1 MKKSFKKLGFVSLAA
16 SSVLLGS
23 MNATDLETYAALQ
36 KPSHVFGN
44 YAKKDSG
51 ETHHT
56 TTSTLA
62 PKDSNPSTPQQEQQ
76 QAKSTATSD
85 SQEAKTLE
93 TTANTDQTTAT
104 TDKAYTT
111 STDSSVK
118 SVAENVESDN
128 TTVQGDEKTLEKA
141 VDQVQADATSKDFN
155 ETTFTTDQKAEQAAE
170 QNLQKA
176 ENKLKTDEGALDSA
190 LQQQQAKSTA
200 TSDSQEAKTLETT
213 ANTDQT
219 TATTD
224 KAYTTSTDSSVKS
237 VAENVES
244 DNTTVQGDEKTLEK
258 AVDQVQ
264 ADATSKD
271 FNETTFTT
279 DQKAEQAAEQNLQKA
294 ENKLKTDEGALDSA
308 LQQQQAKN
316 TLIKDTATVK
326 GFNSVSVSA
335 MDTTLSGVKTMYQ
348 QTETIS
354 TLLSGNSGLGSVI
367 SNAQGLS
374 SAFSALESAQNT
386 LKGYLDSSSATIG
399 QLTNGSNAVVG
410 ALDQAIAQVDTA
422 LADLAANVADTPKTQ
437 AATLVTADNSTTN
450 STTTDAIN
458 FLSALKNNLTA
469 QKDAFMNVHKN
480 IQTAVAQ
487 AQATYKPSVMN
498 TNNYGQMYGVDAMA
512 GYKWFFGK
520 TKRFGFRTYG
530 YYSYNHANL
539 SFVGSQLGIMEGASQ
554 VNNFTYGVGFDALYN
569 FYESKE
575 GYNTAGLFMG
585 FGLGGD
591 SFIVQGES
599 YLKSQMNICN
609 NTAGCSASMNTSYFQ
624 MPVEFGF
631 RSNFSKH
638 SGIEVGFKLPLFTN
652 QFYKERSV
660 DESVDVFYKR
670 NFSIYFNYMINF

>member
-1 MKKSFKKLGFVSLAA
+1 MKKSFKKLGFFSLAA

-44 YAKKDSG
+44 YAETKKD
-51 ETHHT
+51 
-56 TTSTLA
+56 
-62 PKDSNPSTPQQEQQ
+62 KDSKDTNSDKDKGNSGGTLTQQDQAQTTASSGTPTPSTPPTKKDDTSGSGDKDQHT
-76 QAKSTATSD
+76 ASTPTPSTPPTK
-85 SQEAKTLE
+85 EEPKY
-93 TTANTDQTTAT
+93 TASNTP
-104 TDKAYTT
+104 
-111 STDSSVK
+111 SS
-118 SVAENVESDN
+118 SGSGVESQLVKDT
-128 TTVQGDEKTLEKA
+128 TTV
-141 VDQVQADATSKDFN
+141 N
-155 ETTFTTDQKAEQAAE
+155 
-170 QNLQKA
+170 NLK
-176 ENKLKTDEGALDSA
+176 
-190 LQQQQAKSTA
+190 
-200 TSDSQEAKTLETT
+200 
-213 ANTDQT
+213 
-219 TATTD
+219 
-224 KAYTTSTDSSVKS
+224 
-237 VAENVES
+237 
-244 DNTTVQGDEKTLEK
+244 
-258 AVDQVQ
+258 
-264 ADATSKD
+264 
-271 FNETTFTT
+271 
-279 DQKAEQAAEQNLQKA
+279 
-294 ENKLKTDEGALDSA
+294 
-308 LQQQQAKN
+308 
-316 TLIKDTATVK
+316 
-326 GFNSVSVSA
+326 SVSVSG
-335 MDTTLSGVKTMYQ
+335 MNTTLSGVESMSQ
-348 QTETIS
+348 QSATIG
-354 TLLSGNSGLGSVI
+354 TLLNSSADLSSVI
-367 SNAQGLS
+367 PNAQGIS

-410 ALDQAIAQVDTA
+410 ALDKAINQVDTA
-422 LADLAANVADTPKTQ
+422 LADLNATEKTQ
-437 AATLVTADNSTTN
+437 AVTLATTGN

-458 FLSALKNNLTA
+458 FLNALKTNLTA

-487 AQATYKPSVMN
+487 TQATYTPSVIN

-575 GYNTAGLFMG
+575 GYNTAGLFLG

-599 YLKSQMNICN
+599 YLKSQMHICN

-652 QFYKERSV
+652 QFYKERGV
-660 DESVDVFYKR
+660 DGSVDVFYKR

>member
-1 MKKSFKKLGFVSLAA
+1 MKKSFKKLGFFSLTA

-44 YAKKDSG
+44 YAEKEKEKEKDSKKDDTSG
-51 ETHHT
+51 SGSDKDQHT
-56 TTSTLA
+56 ASSGTPT
-62 PKDSNPSTPQQEQQ
+62 PSTPPTKEES
-76 QAKSTATSD
+76 KHTASGTPSPSASGVA
-85 SQEAKTLE
+85 SQL
-93 TTANTDQTTAT
+93 
-104 TDKAYTT
+104 
-111 STDSSVK
+111 VK
-118 SVAENVESDN
+118 DT
-128 TTVQGDEKTLEKA
+128 TTV
-141 VDQVQADATSKDFN
+141 N
-155 ETTFTTDQKAEQAAE
+155 
-170 QNLQKA
+170 NLK
-176 ENKLKTDEGALDSA
+176 
-190 LQQQQAKSTA
+190 
-200 TSDSQEAKTLETT
+200 
-213 ANTDQT
+213 
-219 TATTD
+219 
-224 KAYTTSTDSSVKS
+224 
-237 VAENVES
+237 
-244 DNTTVQGDEKTLEK
+244 
-258 AVDQVQ
+258 
-264 ADATSKD
+264 
-271 FNETTFTT
+271 
-279 DQKAEQAAEQNLQKA
+279 
-294 ENKLKTDEGALDSA
+294 
-308 LQQQQAKN
+308 
-316 TLIKDTATVK
+316 
-326 GFNSVSVSA
+326 SVSVSG
-335 MDTTLSGVKTMYQ
+335 MNTTLSGVETMSQ
-348 QTETIS
+348 QSATIG
-354 TLLSGNSGLGSVI
+354 TLLNSSADLSSVI
-367 SNAQGLS
+367 PNAQGIS

-410 ALDQAIAQVDTA
+410 ALDKAINQVDMA
-422 LADLAANVADTPKTQ
+422 LADLNATEKTQ
-437 AATLVTADNSTTN
+437 AVTLAATGNST
-450 STTTDAIN
+450 TTTDAIN
-458 FLSALKNNLTA
+458 FLNALKTNLTA

-487 AQATYKPSVMN
+487 AQATYTPSVIN

-575 GYNTAGLFMG
+575 GYNTAGLFVG

-599 YLKSQMNICN
+599 YLKSQMQICN

-652 QFYKERSV
+652 QFYKERGV
-660 DESVDVFYKR
+660 DGSVDVFYKR